1 MKFVVV
7 SGTLP
12 AAPKMGPSWL
22 APERVVVAVASVA
35 VAWAAVR
42 HTAAAGESLAVVLA
56 PLVDPHEPADLP

>member
-22 APERVVVAVASVA
+22 APERVVVAVAS
-35 VAWAAVR
+35 AAVR